1 MILTVTESCSMSMRV
16 RGSQMVLERPVWEFG
31 T

>member
-1 MILTVTESCSMSMRV
+1 MTLTVTEACSMSMRV
-16 RGSQMVLERPVWEFG
+16 RGSQMVLEKHVWEFG